1 MSKAEQLAAALDDF
15 LAVSNEVEAA
25 AIVSADG
32 LPMASALP
40 PHVEE
45 DRLAAMSAALLTLG
59 ERAATGL
66 GKGELAQV
74 FVEGVSGYVVLMSA
88 GHNAV
93 LVAVTDKGAKV
104 GLVLFEMRRIAARV
118 SAVMDGD
125 ALPAEEH
132 GEPTPVANVIEDAVA
147 PPAVATLSQDDQVPA
162 PFAPAAVPAFEPEPA
177 APESVPAFEAE
188 PVAAEWDAVP
198 TNEPTVNTWEPAT
211 DQPVAS
217 PEEEPAVARETASS
231 VSEWDVPPAP
241 TSSEWEGGPG
251 SEADRESSEESVRA
265 GDWDAPPASSEETES
280 PVSGWQ

>member
-15 LAVSNEVEAA
+15 LAVSTEVEAA

-104 GLVLFEMRRIAARV
+104 GLVLFEMRRIAARI
-118 SAVMDGD
+118 SAVMEGD
-125 ALPAEEH
+125 VVPAAEQH
-132 GEPTPVANVIEDAVA
+132 AEPTPVANVIEESVSA
-147 PPAVATLSQDDQVPA
+147 PAAATLTEQPEFAPALSPEPAVAA
-162 PFAPAAVPAFEPEPA
+162 EPEPVS
-177 APESVPAFEAE
+177 P
-188 PVAAEWDAVP
+188 EWDAVP
-198 TNEPTVNTWEPAT
+198 AGEATVTTWEPAPEPAPAVEE
-211 DQPVAS
+211 QPVVAV
-217 PEEEPAVARETASS
+217 EEASS
-231 VSEWDVPPAP
+231 VNEWEVPPTPATSDWDVPPTPDAGRV
-241 TSSEWEGGPG
+241 EE
-251 SEADRESSEESVRA
+251 SEERVPS
-265 GDWDAPPASSEETES
+265 GDWNTASSNSEEAES